1 MMNKIANFVML
12 AHICFVV
19 NLLYLL
25 HLCRASEAV
34 GAVAVGFESGS
45 SKPTATAATASAAAA
60 Y

>member
-19 NLLYLL
+19 NLLYSL
-25 HLCRASEAV
+25 HLCRACEAV
-34 GAVAVGFESGS
+34 GAAAVGFESGS
-45 SKPTATAATASAAAA
+45 SKPTAAATAAAAAA